1 MRLFAA
7 AAFALTIGA
16 AGLAQ
21 AAKQDFTLVNR
32 TGYTV
37 AHVYVSA
44 ADSNSWEEDVL
55 GEDTLENGDHVDI
68 AFEKGERGCLYDL
81 KVVYDDGDSS
91 AWGRST
97 CARSAGS
104 RSTGTARPGP
114 PAPSPNR
121 RAGAGAA
128 LRPLRQPEC
137 CMHERRGQGG
147 IRMPPW
153 PMSIFRSSRSDIL

>member
-7 AAFALTIGA
+7 AAFALTIGT

-37 AHVYVSA
+37 AHVFVSA

-55 GEDTLENGDHVDI
+55 GEDTLENGDHVNI
-68 AFEKGERGCLYDL
+68 TFETGERGCLYDL

-91 AWGRST
+91 AWGKINLCKIGRI
-97 CARSAGS
+97 AIYWDRKAGN
-104 RSTGTARPGP
+104 T
-114 PAPSPNR
+114 
-121 RAGAGAA
+121 RAVA
-128 LRPLRQPEC
+128 E
-137 CMHERRGQGG
+137 
-147 IRMPPW
+147 
-153 PMSIFRSSRSDIL
+153 